1 LKRISRRQAR
11 RWFLGGCAALAV
23 GGLGVLGPLAAGVA
37 AGTSGDFR
45 PVSLPPNV
53 GYLNG
58 VSCVPQGD
66 CFVAGQTAGTNQR
79 GLILHFVDGVWYS
92 TVIPSASYLNGIS
105 CVDATHCVAVGVT
118 SDAARAG
125 AGVVVDTIDG
135 SSWRLPPQPS
145 PAITALTP
153 AIELDWV
160 SCVGT
165 FCMAD
170 GTLVPKGGGA
180 TTSQVWVTSG
190 GGWTVAAVPIE
201 PGGSYLV
208 GLDCTRP
215 GDCWVVGGGAWHT
228 SNGGS
233 TWSLHNPPQGSGF
246 GTFYSLLYTAQFTDP
261 MHGIIAGG
269 DQCGGDTDHCGGVI
283 FRTGDGGASW
293 TRTSS
298 EATPFIE
305 AMSCDAPG
313 LVPCVATSATFT
325 PIQPGGA
332 TANVVDGS
340 VVLTSS
346 TGSNWQTTQRIK
358 PDNFDAVTCPT
369 VKECIAVGGD
379 QARNVGLVFTDHP
392 LPVPPATLSI
402 VATAISPP
410 TQAFRGVGR
419 TVVNAS
425 ITLAAMLA
433 LTFPSQLFNRTFE
446 ENYDEIVAIAGRR
459 FGWLTRARARI
470 AVNPSHRRDLGV
482 FLGVVAVGSGIGS
495 LRDPQFGPNTRSALL
510 FVATALAVLITTAT
524 AYVVTRGYRAR
535 VRANVDAHL
544 HALPAGLAIA
554 ALCVVVSRV
563 TNFEPGYLYGV
574 ICGAAFAGTLT
585 RRQNGQLT
593 SLTSLAALTVA
604 VGAWF
609 AWIPIN
615 HAASQHGAFFGVVLL
630 DDLLSSLFVGGI
642 TGTVIVL
649 LPLRFMPGEA
659 LFSWHRGMWAATFGV
674 ATFGLVEIL
683 LRPASGTTRAGSVAW
698 VTATVLFAIF
708 GLGSLA
714 FREYFARHL
723 PGDQDRVALAAKI
736 ISHLRDSDGRTETD
750 LAELINIERWH
761 VHATIDRLERA
772 NWIRREKAFQV
783 TDAEV
788 ALHLSTPA
796 RTLHESG
803 RVGWFTRRRLV
814 LALTR
819 ADRNAL
825 AHILR
830 PFDVQAAPR
839 SDNPNPRE

>member
-1 LKRISRRQAR
+1 M
-11 RWFLGGCAALAV
+11 AA
-23 GGLGVLGPLAAGVA
+23 
-37 AGTSGDFR
+37 TSSDFG

-53 GYLNG
+53 GYLNA
-58 VSCVPQGD
+58 VSCVRQGD

-79 GLILHFVDGVWYS
+79 GLILHVVGGVWHS
-92 TVIPSASYLNGIS
+92 TVISAAAYLNGIS
-105 CVDATHCVAVGVT
+105 CVDATHCAAVGVS
-118 SDAARAG
+118 SDAGRAG
-125 AGVVVDTIDG
+125 AGVVVTTTDG
-135 SSWRLPPQPS
+135 STWQLPPQPS
-145 PAITALTP
+145 PAITSSTP

-170 GTLVPKGGGA
+170 GTRVPNGGGA

-190 GGWTVAAVPIE
+190 AGWTAAAAPIE
-201 PGGSYLV
+201 PGGSYLG

-215 GDCWVVGGGAWHT
+215 GDCWMVGGGAWHT

-233 TWSLHNPPQGSGF
+233 TWTIHDPPQGSGIGLGSGF
-246 GTFYSLLYTAQFTDP
+246 GISYSELNTAQFTDP

-293 TRTSS
+293 TRTSNA
-298 EATPFIE
+298 ATPLIE
-305 AMSCDAPG
+305 AMSCHAPG
-313 LVPCVATSATFT
+313 RVRCVATSATFT
-325 PIQPGGA
+325 PIRPGGA

-346 TGSNWQTTQRIK
+346 TGSSWQTTQRIK
-358 PDNFDAVTCPT
+358 FDHLDAVACPT
-369 VKECIAVGGD
+369 ASECVAVGGD
-379 QARNVGLVFTDHP
+379 QARNVGVVFTNHP
-392 LPVPPATLSI
+392 LPVPPATLST

-459 FGWLTRARARI
+459 FGWLTRARART
-470 AVNPSHRRDLGV
+470 AANPSHRRDLMV
-482 FLGVVAVGSGIGS
+482 FLAVVAVGSVIGS

-510 FVATALAVLITTAT
+510 FLATALAVLLTTAT
-524 AYVVTRGYRAR
+524 AYAVTRGYRAR
-535 VRANVDAHL
+535 AGASVDAHL

-554 ALCVVVSRV
+554 ALCVAVSRV
-563 TNFEPGYLYGV
+563 AKFEPGYLYGV
-574 ICGAAFAGTLT
+574 ICGTAFAGTLK

-615 HAASQHGAFFGVVLL
+615 HDATQHGAFFGLVLL
-630 DDLLSSLFVGGI
+630 DDLLGSLFVGGI

-683 LRPASGTTRAGSVAW
+683 LRPASGTTSAGSVAW
-698 VTATVLFAIF
+698 VTAAVLFVIF
-708 GLGSLA
+708 GVGSLA

-723 PGDQDRVALAAKI
+723 PADQQRAALAAKI
-736 ISHLRDSDGRTETD
+736 ITHLRDDDGRSETD
-750 LAELINIERWH
+750 LAMLINVEPRH

-772 NWIRREKAFQV
+772 NWIRREKTFQV
-783 TDAEV
+783 TEAEV
-788 ALHLSTPA
+788 PLHLSTPA
-796 RTLHESG
+796 RTLHESR

-825 AHILR
+825 AHLFR
-830 PFDVQAAPR
+830 PHVKPARQTTRTPARP
-839 SDNPNPRE
+839 E

>member
-1 LKRISRRQAR
+1 M
-11 RWFLGGCAALAV
+11 AV
-23 GGLGVLGPLAAGVA
+23 GGLGVLGPLTAGAAA
-37 AGTSGDFR
+37 ATSGDFR
-45 PVSLPPNV
+45 PVSLPANV

-58 VSCVPQGD
+58 VSCAPQGD

-79 GLILHFVDGVWYS
+79 GLILHFVGGVWHS

-118 SDAARAG
+118 SDATRAG
-125 AGVVVDTIDG
+125 AGVVVDTADG
-135 SSWRLPPQPS
+135 SSWGLPPQPT
-145 PAITALTP
+145 PAITALAP

-160 SCVGT
+160 SCVSS

-170 GTLVPKGGGA
+170 GTRIPKGGGA

-190 GGWTVAAVPIE
+190 AGWTAAATPIE

-233 TWSLHNPPQGSGF
+233 TWSMHNPPQGSGF
-246 GTFYSLLYTAQFTDP
+246 ATLYSLLYTAQFTDP

-283 FRTGDGGASW
+283 FRTSDGGASW
-293 TRTSS
+293 ARTSN
-298 EATPFIE
+298 EATPFVE
-305 AMSCDAPG
+305 AMSCHAPG

-332 TANVVDGS
+332 TTNVDDGS

-346 TGSNWQTTQRIK
+346 TGSTWDATQRIK
-358 PDNFDAVTCPT
+358 PDNLDAVTCPT
-369 VKECIAVGGD
+369 ASECIAVGGV
-379 QARNVGLVFTDHP
+379 QSRNIGLVFTDHP
-392 LPVPPATLSI
+392 LPVPPATLST
-402 VATAISPP
+402 VATAINPP

-419 TVVNAS
+419 TIVNAS
-425 ITLAAMLA
+425 ITLAAILA

-459 FGWLTRARARI
+459 LSWLTRARART
-470 AVNPSHRRDLGV
+470 AANPSHRRDLRV
-482 FLGVVAVGSGIGS
+482 FFAVVAVGSGIGS

-524 AYVVTRGYRAR
+524 AYAVTRLYRAR
-535 VRANVDAHL
+535 AGANVEAHL

-563 TNFEPGYLYGV
+563 AKFEPGYLYGV
-574 ICGAAFAGTLT
+574 ICGAAFAGTLK

-593 SLTSLAALTVA
+593 GLTSLAALTVA
-604 VGAWF
+604 VAAWF

-615 HAASQHGAFFGVVLL
+615 HAATQHGAFFGLVLV

-642 TGTVIVL
+642 TGTVIIL

-683 LRPASGTTRAGSVAW
+683 LRPTSGTTSAGNVAW
-698 VTATVLFAIF
+698 VTAAVLFVIF

-714 FREYFARHL
+714 FREYFARHA
-723 PGDQDRVALAAKI
+723 PADQDRVALAATVI
-736 ISHLRDSDGRTETD
+736 THLRDSDGRTEAD
-750 LAELINIERWH
+750 LAALINVELRH

-772 NWIRREKAFQV
+772 NWIRRERAFQV
-783 TDAEV
+783 TDPEV
-788 ALHLSTPA
+788 PLHLSTPA

-803 RVGWFTRRRLV
+803 RVGWFTRRRLL

-819 ADRNAL
+819 EDRNAL
-825 AHILR
+825 ADILR
-830 PFDVQAAPR
+830 RPG
-839 SDNPNPRE
+839 

>member
-1 LKRISRRQAR
+1 M
-11 RWFLGGCAALAV
+11 GGS
-23 GGLGVLGPLAAGVA
+23 GVLGPLAGEATA
-37 AGTSGDFR
+37 ATSSEFG

-53 GYLNG
+53 GYLNA

-66 CFVAGQTAGTNQR
+66 CFVAGQTTGTNQR
-79 GLILHFVDGVWYS
+79 GLVLHFVDGVWHS

-105 CVDATHCVAVGVT
+105 CVDTTHCAAVGVT
-118 SDAARAG
+118 SDAVRAG
-125 AGVVVDTIDG
+125 AGVVVTTTDG
-135 SSWRLPPQPS
+135 STWQLPPQPS
-145 PAITALTP
+145 PAITPSTP
-153 AIELDWV
+153 AIGLDWV

-170 GTLVPKGGGA
+170 GTRIPNGGGA

-190 GGWTVAAVPIE
+190 AGWTPAAAPTE

-208 GLDCTRP
+208 GLDCTNP

-233 TWSLHNPPQGSGF
+233 TWSPHNPPQGSDF
-246 GTFYSLLYTAQFTDP
+246 ATSYSLLYTAQFTDP

-293 TRTSS
+293 ARTSS
-298 EATPFIE
+298 DATPFVE
-305 AMSCDAPG
+305 AMSCHAPG
-313 LVPCVATSATFT
+313 LVRCVATSETFT
-325 PIQPGGA
+325 PIQPGVA

-340 VVLTSS
+340 VVLTST
-346 TGSNWQTTQRIK
+346 TGATWQTTQHIK
-358 PDNFDAVTCPT
+358 HDNLDAVTCPAAG
-369 VKECIAVGGD
+369 ECVAVGGD
-379 QARNVGLVFTDHP
+379 QARNVGRVFTDHP
-392 LPVPPATLSI
+392 LPVPPATLST

-459 FGWLTRARARI
+459 FGWLTRARART
-470 AVNPSHRRDLGV
+470 AANPSHRRDLVV
-482 FLGVVAVGSGIGS
+482 FFAVVAVGSGIGS

-510 FVATALAVLITTAT
+510 FLATALAVLITTGTTYA
-524 AYVVTRGYRAR
+524 VTRPYRAR
-535 VRANVDAHL
+535 VRASVDARL
-544 HALPAGLAIA
+544 HALPAGLVIA

-563 TNFEPGYLYGV
+563 AKFEPGYLYGV
-574 ICGAAFAGTLT
+574 ICGAAFAGTLK

-593 SLTSLAALTVA
+593 SLTSLAALAVA

-615 HAASQHGAFFGVVLL
+615 HAATQHGAFFGLVLL

-642 TGTVIVL
+642 TGTVIIL

-683 LRPASGTTRAGSVAW
+683 LRPATGTTRAGSVAW
-698 VTATVLFAIF
+698 VTAAVLFAIF
-708 GLGSLA
+708 GVGSLA

-723 PGDQDRVALAAKI
+723 PADQDRVALAAKI
-736 ISHLRDSDGRTETD
+736 ITQLRDSDGRSEAG
-750 LAELINIERWH
+750 LAALINVELRH

-772 NWIRREKAFQV
+772 NWIRRDKAFQV
-783 TDAEV
+783 TDSEV
-788 ALHLSTPA
+788 PLHLSTPA
-796 RTLHESG
+796 RALHESG
-803 RVGWFTRRRLV
+803 RVGWFSRRRLV
-814 LALTR
+814 LGLTR
-819 ADRNAL
+819 ADRDVL
-825 AHILR
+825 AHL
-830 PFDVQAAPR
+830 FAAQR
-839 SDNPNPRE
+839 ESRAAKRDNSTPP